1 VPGEVVQCCSITQKA
16 QKAREEALKKD
27 PRFKAFE
34 EEREKEEK
42 EAIEQQRK
50 GAKQ

>member
-1 VPGEVVQCCSITQKA
+1 MPIIKITKQDVEKA

-27 PRFKAFE
+27 PEFKAFE

-42 EAIEQQRK
+42 KAIEQQEK
-50 GAKQ
+50 ETKK